1 MPVEK
6 EQVVAEPTVGL
17 PMVGKKKRKAEDDH
31 EEEMLPEDS
40 LLDFQNGGGLYD
52 SDDSLEEDIIEPT
65 AEDEDVVEDPVNV
78 YIPGQPIG
86 KDMTLVHDDS
96 AYIMLHNLNVEWPCL
111 SFDFLNVPSASS
123 GYPVSAYFVGGSQA
137 ATPGQ
142 DKLYAIKVSGLDK
155 NCTDSDDEMD
165 EDEEEEVEQRLDYVS
180 VPVTDC
186 VNRVR
191 VLPHPDSNIVACWS
205 QDGIFSIRD
214 FSETVRGLDAPN
226 QASGGKT
233 VRIDPLVKRKFAV
246 EGYAVDWS
254 RVKTARLACG
264 DNNGD
269 ITMFEPG
276 QAGSWVIG
284 DSTRG
289 HDGSIED
296 LQWSPS
302 EADVLASAGVFSL
315 RLIF

>member
-6 EQVVAEPTVGL
+6 SQKPKADTTIVD
-17 PMVGKKKRKAEDDH
+17 KKRKAEESD
-31 EEEMLPEDS
+31 EEMLPEDA
-40 LLDFQNGGGLYD
+40 LIDFENGGGLYD
-52 SDDSLEEDIIEPT
+52 SDDSLEDVVEPST
-65 AEDEDVVEDPVNV
+65 EEVVEDPVNV

-96 AYIMLHNLNVEWPCL
+96 AYVMLHNLNVEWPCL
-111 SFDFLNVPSASS
+111 SFDFLNVPSASD
-123 GYPVSAYFVGGSQA
+123 GYPVSAYFVAGSQA
-137 ATPGQ
+137 ATAGQ

-165 EDEEEEVEQRLDYVS
+165 DDDEEEVEQRLDYVS

-214 FSETVRGLDAPN
+214 FSATIRGLDAPN
-226 QASGGKT
+226 QTSGKS

-264 DNNGD
+264 DNHGD

-284 DSTRG
+284 ESSRG
-289 HDGSIED
+289 HAGSIED

-302 EADVLASAGVFSL
+302 EADVLASAG
-315 RLIF
+315 